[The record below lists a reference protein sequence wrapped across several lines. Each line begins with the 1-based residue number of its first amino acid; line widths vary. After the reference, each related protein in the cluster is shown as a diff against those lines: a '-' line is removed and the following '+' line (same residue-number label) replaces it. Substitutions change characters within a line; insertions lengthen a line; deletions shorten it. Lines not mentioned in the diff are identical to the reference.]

1 MWKECN
7 ERKKCI
13 ILFTVE
19 SHELHSST
27 NTINESNADES
38 SERRIPVVK
47 EKDFKSKKK

>member
-47 EKDFKSKKK
+47 VKDFKSKKK